1 MSRRLFSNVLYP
13 NITVTNTVWKKL
25 NSIIRDSKKTTNKE
39 TIVKGFFLSASVDT
53 NNKNTY
59 SLSNLNEKE
68 YDLIIAR
75 NNNQTVPVNIITH
88 RGTDT
93 DNDIDIILDP
103 CSEPVLLGTIID
115 YNLINSS
122 KENAHPQG
130 DFIFTPCKYAS
141 VNLGKN
147 VTFLVEKG
155 H

>member
-25 NSIIRDSKKTTNKE
+25 DGIIRESKVSDNKE
-39 TIVKGFFLSASVDT
+39 SFVKGFFLSASVDI
-53 NNKNTY
+53 NNKNSY

-75 NNNQTVPVNIITH
+75 NDHLSVPINIISN
-88 RGTDT
+88 R
-93 DNDIDIILDP
+93 DNDNHIDILLDP

-115 YNLINSS
+115 YNLTNLAKDNTCSGG
-122 KENAHPQG
+122 N
-130 DFIFTPCKYAS
+130 FIFTPCKYAS

-147 VTFLVEKG
+147 HTFLVDKG